1 MSSVPPFVT
10 FAQRSDWAVGAP
22 SGILTFTLR
31 QATEAVVR
39 AALQTAAGFVWEL
52 TVPRGPDGRV
62 KGFAFAAFTCL
73 AHAQRA
79 ITNVNGKV

>member
-1 MSSVPPFVT
+1 M
-10 FAQRSDWAVGAP
+10 
-22 SGILTFTLR
+22 
-31 QATEAVVR
+31 VR

-79 ITNVNGKV
+79 ITNVNGKVRAASTSCMHVLIWDIGYRLCHMYSHALGYPRSD